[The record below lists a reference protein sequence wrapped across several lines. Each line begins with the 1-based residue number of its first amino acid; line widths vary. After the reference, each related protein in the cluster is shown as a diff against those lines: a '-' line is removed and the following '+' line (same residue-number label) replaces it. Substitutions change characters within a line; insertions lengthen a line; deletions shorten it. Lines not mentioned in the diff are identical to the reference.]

1 MNERTRDFLDSLID
15 YEKKPG
21 YAYDLGAYKDFLGSF
36 GAPQT
41 KLSNV
46 ILIAGTKGKGSTAAI
61 ISACLMSHG
70 YRVGL
75 YTSPHL
81 GVMNERIR
89 VNGCAISDAAFDRLV
104 ARVRPVIRK
113 KQGARSFF
121 EALTTV
127 AFLYFI
133 ERHVDFTVLEVG
145 LGGRLDAT
153 NAAEPCLSVITRIGY
168 DHTDLL
174 GKTLPQIAQE
184 KAGIIRAQGRL
195 VTIRQR
201 PAAARVVRRIAR
213 ARRCAVVLAEDQ
225 HRVRILA
232 QTIGG
237 TRVRVRGALGRF
249 ETFLPLAGPHQI
261 ENLLIGLA
269 VLTELRATGVKIT
282 TDAVKRGVRQTTL
295 RGRFEVISRKP
306 LVIFDCAHNEDS
318 FKALEKNLEVH
329 GIREFDLIFGAS
341 RNKDIRYFL
350 RHICPRARQALL
362 VKADHPR
369 AMEPCDLLPKVRAYQ
384 KRTTVTR
391 SVSTAV
397 NLLSRTKERPAPIII
412 TGSFYLWPK
421 NWAK

>member
-1 MNERTRDFLDSLID
+1 MNRRTRDFLYSLID
-15 YEKKPG
+15 YEKAPG
-21 YAYDLGAYKDFLGSF
+21 YGYDLGAYKDFLGSF
-36 GAPQT
+36 GAPHT
-41 KLSNV
+41 KLNNV

-61 ISACLMSHG
+61 ISACLMSNG

-81 GVMNERIR
+81 GAINERIR
-89 VNGCAISDAAFDRLV
+89 VNGRDISDAAFDRLV

-127 AFLYFI
+127 AFLYFV
-133 ERHVDFTVLEVG
+133 EQRVDFTVLEVG

-153 NAAEPCLSVITRIGY
+153 NASEPLLSVITRIGY

-174 GKTLPQIAQE
+174 GKTLPQIARE
-184 KAGIIRAQGRL
+184 KAGIIRARGKL

-201 PAAARVVRRIAR
+201 PAAAQVVRRIAR
-213 ARRCAVVLAEDQ
+213 ERRCAVVLAEGR
-225 HRVRILA
+225 HRVRTLA

-237 TRVRVRGALGRF
+237 TRVGVRGAIGRF
-249 ETFLPLAGPHQI
+249 ETFLPLTGPHQI

-269 VLTELRATGVKIT
+269 VLSELRTAGVKIT
-282 TDAVKRGVRQTTL
+282 TGAVKQGVRRTAL
-295 RGRFEVISRKP
+295 RGRFEILSRKP

-318 FKALEKNLEVH
+318 FKALEKNLKVH
-329 GIREFDLIFGAS
+329 GIRRFDLIFGAS

-350 RHICPRARQALL
+350 RYICPRARQVLL

-391 SVSTAV
+391 SVSTAMD
-397 NLLSRTKERPAPIII
+397 LLSRAKERPAPIII

-421 NWAK
+421 KWAK

>member
-397 NLLSRTKERPAPIII
+397 NLLSRTKERPVPIII

>member
-1 MNERTRDFLDSLID
+1 MNRRTRDFLYSLID
-15 YEKKPG
+15 YEKAPG
-21 YAYDLGAYKDFLGSF
+21 YDYDLGAYKDFLGSF
-36 GAPQT
+36 GAPHT

-61 ISACLMSHG
+61 ISACLMSNG

-81 GVMNERIR
+81 GAINERIR
-89 VNGCAISDAAFDRLV
+89 VNGRDIPNAAFDRLV

-127 AFLYFI
+127 AFLYFL
-133 ERHVDFTVLEVG
+133 EQRVDFTVLEVG

-153 NAAEPCLSVITRIGY
+153 NASEPLLSVITRIGY

-174 GKTLPQIAQE
+174 GKTLPQIARE
-184 KAGIIRAQGRL
+184 KAGIIRAHGRL

-201 PAAARVVRRIAR
+201 PAAAQVVRRIAR
-213 ARRCAVVLAEDQ
+213 ERRCAVVLAEDR
-225 HRVRILA
+225 HRVRTLA

-237 TRVRVRGALGRF
+237 TQVGVRGAIGRF

-269 VLTELRATGVKIT
+269 VLSELRTAGFRIRA
-282 TDAVKRGVRQTTL
+282 DAVKKGVRRTAL
-295 RGRFEVISRKP
+295 RGRFEILSRKP

-329 GIREFDLIFGAS
+329 GIRKFDLIFGAS
-341 RNKDIRYFL
+341 RNKDIGYCL
-350 RHICPRARQALL
+350 RRIFPRARRIFL
-362 VKADHPR
+362 VRADHPR
-369 AMEPCDLLPKVRAYQ
+369 AMAPEDLRQRARRYHDDL
-384 KRTTVTR
+384 TVADSVADALQLRAPDER
-391 SVSTAV
+391 S
-397 NLLSRTKERPAPIII
+397 NAPVVI

-421 NWAK
+421 KWAK